1 MSADLDKSTRP
12 NKWIKRGVQP
22 EVAPKPPSP
31 MQAIRSLMEQIR
43 LEQDPAAKAVLERQF
58 ESQCKAHDM
67 VDPNALPVD
76 IHALY
81 ASIRGTLSHGAIIIP
96 ESAIPDNI
104 GKGEWQ
110 AMHKAIMG
118 CRNSA
123 AQWLAKSRKFAADKW
138 GVEYLMESE
147 SQLELAL
154 GIEHKQR
161 PTRIEDA
168 GAGLRKIE
176 GMVRAFGTIAVD
188 ALSDEQVAR
197 VIELLEPVA
206 TQLEVLRGRL
216 GGLPTTV
223 Q

>member
-43 LEQDPAAKAVLERQF
+43 TEQDPAAKAVLERQF
-58 ESQCKAHDM
+58 EAQCKAHDM

-76 IHALY
+76 IGALY
-81 ASIRGTLSHGAIIIP
+81 ASVRDATGGVSI
-96 ESAIPDNI
+96 AIP
-104 GKGEWQ
+104 GEVSKTDWQ
-110 AMHKAIMG
+110 SMHKVILS

-206 TQLEVLRGRL
+206 AQLEVLRARL
-216 GGLPTTV
+216 GDLPTTV